1 MTLDYAKVWES
12 MNSLESVTSK
22 ICSAREILNSAI
34 DALENKNGEKA
45 ETLMYATDEF
55 LKYYLAEFDEKFKI
69 AWKETV
75 SKLHKE
81 NEDHY
86 NTVLREKEYYEPSM
100 PPWGHSD
107 LEYGL
112 ANPTLTQDRNSNF
125 PGENTICDKDDPSP
139 ECEGAWTSF
148 WEEHYYPEEYSSSQ
162 YTEEEMS
169 AMCAAAENDK
179 VVRWHLPVECDGPSG
194 EYYITFPD
202 DLLEAANLEEGEE
215 VEWIDNG
222 DGSFILRKTEKGLP
236 THKELMKNGYMTY
249 EEAVADGW
257 TMTADGFWIKE

>member
-1 MTLDYAKVWES
+1 MTLDYARVWEK
-12 MNSLESVTSK
+12 MNDLESVTSR
-22 ICSAREILNSAI
+22 ICSAREILDSAI
-34 DALENKNGEKA
+34 NALENGNKEKA
-45 ETLMYATDEF
+45 ETLMYATNEF
-55 LKYYLAEFDEKFKI
+55 LEYYLKEFDEKFKI

-75 SKLHKE
+75 SNLHKE

-162 YTEEEMS
+162 YTEEELN
-169 AMCAAAENDK
+169 AMCDAAEKQEKDK
-179 VVRWHLPVECDGPSG
+179 VIRWQLPVEEVENGDTG
-194 EYYITFPD
+194 EQEYFITLPD
-202 DLLEAANLEEGEE
+202 DLLEAANLKEGEE
-215 VEWIDNG
+215 VEWVDNG
-222 DGSFILRKTEKGLP
+222 DGSFILRKPSK
-236 THKELMKNGYMTY
+236 
-249 EEAVADGW
+249 
-257 TMTADGFWIKE
+257 

>member
-1 MTLDYAKVWES
+1 MTPDYAKVWEAL
-12 MNSLESVTSK
+12 NNLEMVTCK
-22 ICSAREILNSAI
+22 IASAREILDSAI
-34 DALENKNGEKA
+34 DALENGNKEKV

-75 SKLHKE
+75 VKLKE
-81 NEDHY
+81 ED
-86 NTVLREKEYYEPSM
+86 PCM

-112 ANPTLTQDRNSNF
+112 ANPTLTEDRVSNF
-125 PGENTICDKDDPSP
+125 PGE
-139 ECEGAWTSF
+139 
-148 WEEHYYPEEYSSSQ
+148 Q
-162 YTEEEMS
+162 YTDEELD

-179 VVRWHLPVECDGPSG
+179 VVRWQLPVECDGPSG

-222 DGSFILRKTEKGLP
+222 DGTFVLRKTEKGLP